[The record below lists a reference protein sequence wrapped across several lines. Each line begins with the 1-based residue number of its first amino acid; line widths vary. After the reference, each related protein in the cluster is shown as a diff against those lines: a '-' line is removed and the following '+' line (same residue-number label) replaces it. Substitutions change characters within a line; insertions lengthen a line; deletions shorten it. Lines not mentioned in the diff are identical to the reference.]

1 MAQTLELF
9 TSFYYFLTHIF
20 PNIIQ
25 FAPIPAQSVAKEITF
40 TDTLL
45 FGEENRNIQIDTNL
59 SDCM

>member
-20 PNIIQ
+20 PYIMQ
-25 FAPIPAQSVAKEITF
+25 FAPIPAQSVTKQITCA
-40 TDTLL
+40 DTLL
-45 FGEENRNIQIDTNL
+45 FGEENRHIQIDTNL